1 MLRRLPCRLPWRAG
15 YQRCERRPR
24 YANPPGRAGQH
35 RYESPRQRRNSLTR
49 PRHSRTGRN
58 RHVYPHAGRE
68 SQSSPALGRHAP
80 GHTDAHGAASSR
92 DLNPEWGPGEYAGA
106 GEYASSA
113 WSHRNANT
121 NPDQNSDRDTLA
133 NGAASDIPAS
143 DITPADFAAAN
154 ITAANITATNITPA
168 NITSANITPANIA
181 SANVAP
187 SNGATAD
194 IHTADGVNR
203 TAANASAR
211 DHLSPAGGLITVG
224 RIQSGLMSGNDRLQ
238 EDPCPK
244 N

>member
-1 MLRRLPCRLPWRAG
+1 MLRRLSCRLPWRAG

-106 GEYASSA
+106 REYASRA

-133 NGAASDIPAS
+133 NGAASYLPAS

-168 NITSANITPANIA
+168 NITSANIA
-181 SANVAP
+181 SANVAPANIAP

-224 RIQSGLMSGNDRLQ
+224 RLQSGLMSGNDRLQ

>member
-35 RYESPRQRRNSLTR
+35 RYESPRQRRNSFTR
-49 PRHSRTGRN
+49 PRPNRTGRN
-58 RHVYPHAGRE
+58 RHVYPYAGRE

-92 DLNPEWGPGEYAGA
+92 DLNPEWGPGEYAGVS
-106 GEYASSA
+106 EYASRA

-181 SANVAP
+181 P

-224 RIQSGLMSGNDRLQ
+224 RLQSGLMSGNDRLQ